1 MKPLLSNN
9 MKRKNSLIRLLPVA
23 AVMLLYS
30 CDSTHSPDSAIVE
43 SSVTTGFLDEVSIK
57 NAQKV
62 QEIFYS
68 VPSPMEMASI
78 LKKSGATY
86 DISLLND
93 VKRVS
98 EYTTASSRA
107 LNLGIYGADLSYASI
122 FNQNQEA
129 IIYLS
134 CSKKLADNLG
144 VTKAFDDSTIERM
157 EANVENRDSLLNI
170 ISETYYM
177 LDAYLKENGRD
188 HISAMVIAAGWVEGL
203 YLATTIA
210 SKDVNPDPLL
220 LRRIAEQKLSLNN
233 LEDLVKAYN
242 KGNQLNEILDDL
254 KRIRTA
260 YDKVQ
265 MKKEKSTVGVSA
277 DGTTVIG
284 GATQTEMSKETLE
297 EITKVV
303 NEIRTRYVS

>member
-1 MKPLLSNN
+1 
-9 MKRKNSLIRLLPVA
+9 
-23 AVMLLYS
+23 
-30 CDSTHSPDSAIVE
+30 
-43 SSVTTGFLDEVSIK
+43 
-57 NAQKV
+57 
-62 QEIFYS
+62 
-68 VPSPMEMASI
+68 
-78 LKKSGATY
+78 
-86 DISLLND
+86 
-93 VKRVS
+93 
-98 EYTTASSRA
+98 
-107 LNLGIYGADLSYASI
+107 
-122 FNQNQEA
+122 
-129 IIYLS
+129 
-134 CSKKLADNLG
+134 
-144 VTKAFDDSTIERM
+144 M

-277 DGTTVIG
+277 DGSTVIG